1 LLASDLRRP
10 PSLSEPGTYYNS
22 LLAVTREAL
31 ACGNYSYESGHE
43 LANLFSNPVQLHG
56 RMRNGA
62 VSGFWPHRGL
72 HQIPCGCGRGSSLL
86 DNGDGDR
93 AAREKL
99 SSMRSVRI
107 LVADDH
113 VVVRRGLRALLQ
125 AQPPWKVVAEAS
137 TGVEAVE
144 KAARLQPDLVIMD
157 LSMPELNGLDATGLI
172 LKAAPKTRVLILTM
186 HNAEELIERTLKAG
200 ARGYVLK
207 SDAERDLIT
216 AIEAVLDNR
225 TFFTP
230 SVSEAV
236 LDCLR
241 QRDRESVNLQGDSLT
256 SRERQIVQLLAE
268 GKSNKEVAGALGI
281 SVRTVENHRAKIMRK
296 LQLRSLSDLV
306 RHAIRNK
313 IVEA

>member
-1 LLASDLRRP
+1 
-10 PSLSEPGTYYNS
+10 
-22 LLAVTREAL
+22 
-31 ACGNYSYESGHE
+31 
-43 LANLFSNPVQLHG
+43 
-56 RMRNGA
+56 
-62 VSGFWPHRGL
+62 
-72 HQIPCGCGRGSSLL
+72 LL